1 MTQDEPDVLFRELSN
16 AGRWG
21 ADDERGTLNH
31 ITPQKV
37 LDAIG
42 SVRSGRVV
50 SVGRDLDPVP
60 SAANPRPLVHR
71 MLNTGYEAQS
81 AGDAVEIAPHGFS
94 VTHLDAVSHVYF
106 RGAVYNGRRA
116 ADVVTPQGVS
126 FGSIMAMRDGIV
138 TRGILL
144 DVAASR
150 QVEYLED
157 EDVVSAADLDSA
169 EQLAGVA
176 VEPGDAVLVRCGRTI
191 REERD
196 ETVEP
201 RRRAGLDVDAVRWL
215 QRREVALYGGD
226 CVDRFPSTH
235 PEIALPLHELGLAA
249 MGLALLDWPDV
260 EVLADACRDEGRSD
274 FLLLIAPLRIPG
286 GTASAVNP
294 ICIF

>member
-16 AGRWG
+16 TGRWS

-60 SAANPRPLVHR
+60 SAANPRLLVHR

-169 EQLAGVA
+169 EQLAGGRRGTGRRGA
-176 VEPGDAVLVRCGRTI
+176 GCAAAEPSAKNGTK
-191 REERD
+191 
-196 ETVEP
+196 
-201 RRRAGLDVDAVRWL
+201 RWS
-215 QRREVALYGGD
+215 R
-226 CVDRFPSTH
+226 
-235 PEIALPLHELGLAA
+235 
-249 MGLALLDWPDV
+249 
-260 EVLADACRDEGRSD
+260 ADAPVSTSTPYAGSNGVR
-274 FLLLIAPLRIPG
+274 
-286 GTASAVNP
+286 
-294 ICIF
+294 